1 MGISMSSHDNMVET
15 HRRMY
20 LTTALETQRSAQ
32 YKLGDHR
39 VCKRIIEKLLG
50 YLKLAISPLEALL
63 AR

>member
-1 MGISMSSHDNMVET
+1 MSSHDNMVEI

-20 LTTALETQRSAQ
+20 LTTALETPAQ

-39 VCKRIIEKLLG
+39 VCKRIIKKLLG
-50 YLKLAISPLEALL
+50 YLKRATNSLEALL